1 MASTTSTDVA
11 LMLLQLIAL
20 TIPPAVVLIDQ
31 LRRTQ
36 NLEWTVRK
44 LSFGLV
50 FSSVT
55 LLLGG
60 AVAVLLYFL
69 TVSLPIT
76 LIAGLLL
83 VLLGLLPLGAFVLV
97 LYREHRKEHGP

>member
-69 TVSLPIT
+69 TVSLPIA

-83 VLLGLLPLGAFVLV
+83 VLLGLLPLGAFILV

>member
-1 MASTTSTDVA
+1 
-11 LMLLQLIAL
+11 MLLQLIAL

-31 LRRTQ
+31 LRRSQ
-36 NLEWTVRK
+36 NLEWTIRK

-50 FSSVT
+50 FSCVT

-69 TVSLPIT
+69 TAVSLPIT

-83 VLLGLLPLGAFVLV
+83 VLLGLLPLGTFVLV